1 MRNKLSPSTDMT
13 PFRQGDLDGLC
24 GIYVIINCVRFLCP
38 EANSKFLGKLFRV
51 LVQSLEREVDK
62 PLAVLWRGIEQP
74 VLLGLIECCIAYV
87 RKTFGIKLRVK
98 LPRRPLRKAKSVAK
112 IWRGVGK
119 SVSQETRRDPQHRR
133 LHLALDRGLRR
144 DTEDHAPVRLVRSKG
159 AAELLLLGGS
169 QRKAIPSG
177 SQRHRVFRAHLTRK
191 ESVVSVKL
199 HFCTERVTVQNL
211 ERP

>member
-1 MRNKLSPSTDMT
+1 MRNKLSPSTDMI

-62 PLAVLWRGIEQP
+62 PLTVLWRGIEQP

-87 RKTFGIKLRVK
+87 RKKFGIKLRVK

-119 SVSQETRRDPQHRR
+119 SVSKKRVAILSIEGFISHWTAVCAVTPKTMRLFDSSGQRVLRSSCCSVARKGKRYHLDP
-133 LHLALDRGLRR
+133 RG
-144 DTEDHAPVRLVRSKG
+144 
-159 AAELLLLGGS
+159 
-169 QRKAIPSG
+169 I
-177 SQRHRVFRAHLTRK
+177 VFFERISREK
-191 ESVVSVKL
+191 NQSSV
-199 HFCTERVTVQNL
+199 
-211 ERP
+211 

>member
-1 MRNKLSPSTDMT
+1 M
-13 PFRQGDLDGLC
+13 
-24 GIYVIINCVRFLCP
+24 IINCVRFLCP

-74 VLLGLIECCIAYV
+74 ALLGLIECCIAYV
-87 RKTFGIKLRVK
+87 RKKFGIKLRLK

-119 SVSQETRRDPQHRR
+119 SVSQKRVAILSIEGFISHGTAVSAVTPKTMR
-133 LHLALDRGLRR
+133 LFDS
-144 DTEDHAPVRLVRSKG
+144 VRSKG
-159 AAELLLLGGS
+159 AAEFLLLGGS

-177 SQRHRVFRAHLTRK
+177 SRRHRVFRAHLTRK

-199 HFCTERVTVQNL
+199 HFCTEGAGHREQ
-211 ERP
+211 RS

>member
-38 EANSKFLGKLFRV
+38 EANSKFLEKLFRV

-74 VLLGLIECCIAYV
+74 ALLGLSECCIAYV
-87 RKTFGIKLRVK
+87 RKTFGIKLRVT

-112 IWRGVGK
+112 IWRGLGK
-119 SVSQETRRDPQHRR
+119 SVSKKRVAILSIDGFISHWTAVCAVTPKTMR
-133 LHLALDRGLRR
+133 LFESFWP
-144 DTEDHAPVRLVRSKG
+144 TG

-177 SQRHRVFRAHLTRK
+177 SSRHRVF
-191 ESVVSVKL
+191 
-199 HFCTERVTVQNL
+199 
-211 ERP
+211 

>member
-1 MRNKLSPSTDMT
+1 MRNKLSPSTDMS

-87 RKTFGIKLRVK
+87 RKKFGIKLRVK
-98 LPRRPLRKAKSVAK
+98 SPRRPLRKAKSVAK

-119 SVSQETRRDPQHRR
+119 SVSKKRVAILSIEGFISHWTAVCAVTPKTMRLFDSSGQRVLRSYCCSVARKGKRYHLDPGGIVFFERIS
-133 LHLALDRGLRR
+133 RGKNQ
-144 DTEDHAPVRLVRSKG
+144 S
-159 AAELLLLGGS
+159 
-169 QRKAIPSG
+169 
-177 SQRHRVFRAHLTRK
+177 
-191 ESVVSVKL
+191 SV
-199 HFCTERVTVQNL
+199 
-211 ERP
+211 